1 MTEKAYQICFSWDR
15 DVLKIVIAGT
25 LLRADAND
33 IAESVGEIF
42 DRHKPAKVLID
53 CTGLDGRLSVVDTF
67 FHVREHKISL
77 HRPFK
82 VAVLDRPENKD
93 YYSFHETAAANVG
106 LHPRFFGNHEEAVRW
121 LQDEQKRTPHQSL
134 RA

>member
-1 MTEKAYQICFSWDR
+1 MTEKTYQIRSSWDK

-33 IAESVGEIF
+33 IAERVCEIF

-67 FHVREHKISL
+67 FHVREYKTSL
-77 HRPFK
+77 HRPLK
-82 VAVLDRPENKD
+82 VAVLDRPENRD
-93 YYSFHETAAANVG
+93 YYSFHETALTNVG
-106 LHPRFFGNHEEAVRW
+106 RHPRFFGNHDEALRW
-121 LQDEQKRTPHQSL
+121 LQG
-134 RA
+134 